1 MAAATFLIYYSTTR
15 CHVVCLFVFGFYQS
29 GNIAYCLVVV
39 VVVFMLVWS
48 FLSCPDYQS
57 VEVCFFFRRVSS
69 TTFAMSPQEQGII
82 FGTASQAHVSIQFE
96 DRQGATAKDLCVQ
109 RLDWKW
115 T

>member
-1 MAAATFLIYYSTTR
+1 MVAVDVG
-15 CHVVCLFVFGFYQS
+15 VV
-29 GNIAYCLVVV
+29 IVVV

-48 FLSCPDYQS
+48 FSSCPDYQS

-69 TTFAMSPQEQGII
+69 TIFAMSPQEQGII
-82 FGTASQAHVSIQFE
+82 FGIASQAHVSIQFE
-96 DRQGATAKDLCVQ
+96 DRQGATAKYLCVQ